1 MKGRGTVG
9 RADLLHILSKAGDDL
24 ALDERVGILCGF
36 DYDAAAI
43 LREDRTECG
52 GEPEQREPSQR
63 ERRSDPAFVMGEP
76 DPIRFLISSIFRP
89 NSENSFGQQ
98 NETRRS
104 YEGWRNAPPPPKW
117 LPLAPWSALDP
128 ALRTLLAPQ
137 RATQRVDVREA
148 TRRLSKA
155 KPLLRPPFRERAR
168 WPRHL
173 TVVLDRSTHLVPFW
187 RDQDLVLA
195 ALCRHI
201 PDCVIDTLTF
211 DDHKG
216 AFIRSGEVIPLDE
229 IVGTSPEILVL
240 GDLGAVSGKSIVR
253 EVWLELGR
261 RLPAGF
267 ARVLS
272 PIPESNIDAR
282 SREIWQVGRWARHP
296 GSGSSEEL
304 AEELLRLISPAIR
317 IEPNLLR
324 QVRVAALPHT
334 GPEIEALVWNHPA
347 MEIRQEDAGA
357 LRPEIAKRLRQ
368 EFALL
373 DREKRRAAILAMR
386 NWRGDL
392 HSGVWFEEVLDL
404 DADSRTLVPIED
416 VTDANAFFA
425 HTHDRTSN
433 DPDEFALLRWC
444 DRMGDRAVH
453 LGDNDYARALIWRAK
468 KDDPDFADFDP
479 GSVPPTTT
487 PVGALSVSVLGG
499 TLLLGPPGAIGGS
512 SLGLA
517 MSGDGLIR
525 IDPAIPSFL
534 PLSSFCDHLSDGT
547 RGPEMISIPTG
558 SFLMGSR
565 KDEDGRYDDE
575 GPQHLV
581 EIAEPFALAKYPV
594 TFDEYDV
601 FCEATGHEKAKDR
614 GWGRGRRPVI
624 NVSWRDARGYCE
636 WLSAETGEAY
646 RLPSEA
652 EWEYACRAE
661 TKTRYWWGDEWDAN
675 RANGYEGGP
684 EKTTEVGAYSANPWG
699 FHDSHGNVWEWCGD
713 QWQDDY
719 VEPRSQ
725 AAFQSSSGETSRV
738 VRGGSWSNSAGYC
751 RAACRSRFAPD
762 GRYDY
767 LGFRPARGQVSGA
780 PAGSGGAAGAFGPA
794 RGAVSGANGERPGRA
809 ESPPSQRGG
818 ESKFVGSEIKR
829 LRVMPGGSASISL
842 SELPPAPFVIRTDRA
857 ELTIQRITRTDLGGW
872 ASGMG
877 RDRFGLWADFEVN
890 DIRQRLRYCPPGR
903 FLMGSPEDEAGRY
916 DDEGPQTEIT
926 FTEGFWLFD
935 TPVTQVLYDAVMGEN
950 PSRFISPT
958 RPVEQVDWRQAW
970 KFIDTLSA
978 RVAGLELRLPSEAEW
993 EYACRAGT
1001 PEATY
1006 AGPMEI
1012 FGQNNAPI
1020 LDSIAWYGGNSGI
1033 DFDLDE
1039 GHDSSN
1045 WPEKQHEHSKAGTR
1059 LVHLKRANPWGLHDM
1074 IGNVWEWCEDEWHDS
1089 HEGASV
1095 EGLPRT
1101 SSQHENG
1108 ESSRVIRG
1116 GSWSYDAR
1124 YCRAAS
1130 RYWYAPDNRS
1140 NYLGFRPARGQ
1151 VSGAQASMKERAE
1164 RSGLR
1169 SREAV
1174 EAEPTA
1180 ERSEGSPPPWGGES
1194 IFARARKLFQP
1205 KGDD

>member
-76 DPIRFLISSIFRP
+76 DPIRFLIGSIFRP

-117 LPLAPWSALDP
+117 LPLAPWSALEP

-216 AFIRSGEVIPLDE
+216 AFIRFGEVIPLDE

-272 PIPESNIDAR
+272 PVPESNIDAR

-534 PLSSFCDHLSDGT
+534 PLSSFRDNLSDGPH
-547 RGPEMISIPTG
+547 GPEMISIPTG
-558 SFLMGSR
+558 SFLMGSPDG
-565 KDEDGRYDDE
+565 DEDRFDDE
-575 GPQHLV
+575 GPQHRV

-594 TFDEYDV
+594 TFEQYDT
-601 FCEATGHEKAKDR
+601 FCEATGREKAQDE
-614 GWGRGRRPVI
+614 GWGRGRRPAI
-624 NVSWRDARGYCE
+624 NVNWEDARAYCD
-636 WLSAETGEAY
+636 WLSVETSEAY

-652 EWEYACRAE
+652 EWEYACRAGM
-661 TKTRYWWGDEWDAN
+661 TTRYWWGDEWEPE
-675 RANGYEGGP
+675 RANGARNVG
-684 EKTTEVGAYSANPWG
+684 KTSEVGSYAANEWSL
-699 FHDSHGNVWEWCGD
+699 HDTHGNVWEWCED
-713 QWQDDY
+713 LWQDDY
-719 VEPRSQ
+719 TQPRSQ
-725 AAFQSSSGETSRV
+725 AAFHSSSGGTNRV
-738 VRGGSWSNSAGYC
+738 IRGGSWYDYARSC
-751 RAACRSRFAPD
+751 RAAYRSRFAPVN
-762 GRYDY
+762 RNFY
-767 LGFRPARGQVSGA
+767 LGFRPARGQASGA
-780 PAGSGGAAGAFGPA
+780 QVGKQGNAERSGLRSGEGSGAEP
-794 RGAVSGANGERPGRA
+794 RQERSEGQ
-809 ESPPSQRGG
+809 PSQRDG
-818 ESKFVGSEIKR
+818 ESKFSGREIKR
-829 LRVMPGGSASISL
+829 LRVMPGGSTSISL

-857 ELTIQRITRTDLGGW
+857 ELTIQRITRTDLGVW

-877 RDRFGLWADFEVN
+877 RDCFGLWADFVYS
-890 DIRQRLRYCPPGR
+890 DVRQRMRFCPPGQ
-903 FLMGSPEDEAGRY
+903 FQIGSPEDEAGRD
-916 DDEGPQTEIT
+916 DDEGTQTEIT
-926 FTEGFWLFD
+926 FSEGFWLFD

-958 RPVEQVDWRQAW
+958 RPVEQVDWWQAW

-978 RVAGLELRLPSEAEW
+978 QVAGLELRLPSEAEW

-1012 FGQNNAPI
+1012 LGANNAPI

-1039 GHDSSN
+1039 GRDSSG

-1059 LVHLKRANPWGLHDM
+1059 PVKLKRANPWGLHDM

-1089 HEGASV
+1089 HEGASFD
-1095 EGLPRT
+1095 GLPRPP
-1101 SSQHENG
+1101 SQHDDG
-1108 ESSRVIRG
+1108 GSGRVLRG
-1116 GSWSYDAR
+1116 GSWGHGAR
-1124 YCRAAS
+1124 GCRAAF
-1130 RYWYAPDNRS
+1130 RYGYAPGDRYND
-1140 NYLGFRPARGQ
+1140 LGFRPARGQ
-1151 VSGAQASMKERAE
+1151 VSGAPAGHEKNAE
-1164 RSGLR
+1164 RSDLR
-1169 SREAV
+1169 SDGER
-1174 EAEPTA
+1174 EAEPRS
-1180 ERSEGSPPPWGGES
+1180 ERSEGSPPQGGGES
-1194 IFARARKLFQP
+1194 ISSRLGKRFWP
-1205 KGDD
+1205 KGED